1 MVYDT
6 LKQVYGN
13 ISNALRDHVSCDVSE
28 YEAKAM
34 PSRTRARCLML
45 FLRQM
50 RSVKFFFL
58 VSCTSF
64 AVSLFWVQLAVRQ
77 EQPEFTES
85 LVQEALANVAKDNR
99 YKDVYRKMSKLPKDF
114 KYVLLWTSTAFAPFY
129 YLGIGQ
135 RAFLDNNCSVVNCY
149 VTDDRNFFGDDITKF
164 DAIAFNGR
172 NLSPFDLPNKRSPHQ
187 KYIFFD
193 MESADNYP
201 ICEEQFDG
209 FFNWTATYRL
219 DSDVPFPYILIRD
232 RSGKVVGPKLDM
244 KWKED
249 MPEVGEEFAYR
260 IENKTKAAAWFVS
273 HCRTRSGRRG
283 FAAALKAALLPY
295 GFTVDVYGYCGS
307 LKCPRNKQS
316 DCDFL
321 LKRDY
326 FFYLS
331 LENSFDRDYVTEKL
345 LTALQH
351 DVVPILY
358 GGADYSRF
366 LPPGSYIDGRKQSVT
381 KLAAIMDRL
390 MHSPKTYSQ
399 FFRWKPYYTYHNP
412 SGVENVCSLCEA
424 LHNKKKVQETTIY
437 ESFRDW
443 WNSNYEARC
452 NV

>member
-6 LKQVYGN
+6 LKLVYGN
-13 ISNALRDHVSCDVSE
+13 ITNALSDRLCYKESE
-28 YEAKAM
+28 YEAKEM

-45 FLRQM
+45 LLRQM

-77 EQPEFTES
+77 EQPDLTAT
-85 LVQEALANVAKDNR
+85 LVQEALENVGRDSR
-99 YKDVYRKMSKLPKDF
+99 YKDVYRKTNKLPKDF
-114 KYVLLWTSTAFAPFY
+114 KYILLWNSQKMAPMY
-129 YLGIGQ
+129 YLGNGQ
-135 RAFLDNNCSVVNCY
+135 KAFLDNNCSVVDCY
-149 VTDDRNFFGDDITKF
+149 VTEDRNFFGNDITKF
-164 DAIAFNGR
+164 DAIGFNGR
-172 NLSPFDLPNKRSPHQ
+172 NLDPFDLPTERSQHQ
-187 KYIFFD
+187 KYIFFN

-201 ICEEQFDG
+201 ICDEQFDG

-219 DSDVPFPYILIRD
+219 DSDVPIPYLLIRD
-232 RSGKVVGPKLDM
+232 RAGKVVGPKLNM

-249 MPEVGEEFAYR
+249 MPEVGDEFAYR

-273 HCRTRSGRRG
+273 HCKTRNGRLG
-283 FAAALKAALLPY
+283 FAGALKSALLPY
-295 GFTVDVYGYCGS
+295 GYTVDVYGLCGS
-307 LKCPRNKQS
+307 LQCPRNKQS

-326 FFYLS
+326 FFYLA

-381 KLAAIMDRL
+381 RLAAIMDRL
-390 MHSPKTYSQ
+390 MHSPKRYSQ
-399 FFRWKPYYTYHNP
+399 YFRWKPYYTYHDP
-412 SGVENVCSLCEA
+412 SKVENVCSVCEA

-443 WNSNYEARC
+443 WYSDYEARC
-452 NV
+452 DD